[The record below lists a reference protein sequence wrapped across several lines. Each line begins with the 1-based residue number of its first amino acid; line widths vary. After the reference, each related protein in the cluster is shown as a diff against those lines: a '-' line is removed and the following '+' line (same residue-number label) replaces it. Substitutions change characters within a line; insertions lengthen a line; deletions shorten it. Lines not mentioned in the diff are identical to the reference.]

1 MCSFSARKLIAAEIF
16 SLLLLSGMALAQAND
31 SDEIRGS
38 LSQSIQKERA
48 SGHPPEAE
56 NLLRQAASLDENTYG
71 RNSRRVAE
79 DLDMLSDVFSEDGK
93 FAEAETTLKA
103 ALSIYGVIDGSQIAS
118 NSYYLGRLANLAIR
132 QQRFAEAEQMYKGLL
147 AVQSTEQGFESPAT
161 LRDLAELYHR
171 AKDYPN
177 SEATYRKVIESKP
190 LEPGGGE
197 ILGAIEGL
205 SAVYEEEGKFEQVE
219 VLYRDTIQ
227 TNQTILPRGHL
238 VTIAELNDLGLFYER
253 RERWQDA
260 EAYYKRALDQFDGLA
275 PDARLMD
282 SNVARVSDNYARLLR
297 AEGRFTESE
306 QYENRAKAIRDNLGG
321 NRLTK

>member
-1 MCSFSARKLIAAEIF
+1 MCSFLARKLIAAEIF
-16 SLLLLSGMALAQAND
+16 SLLLLSGMALAQANE
-31 SDEIRGS
+31 SDEIRES
-38 LSQSIQKERA
+38 LSQSIQKDRVSA
-48 SGHPPEAE
+48 HLPEAE
-56 NLLRQAASLDENTYG
+56 RLLRQAASLDEDTYG

-103 ALSIYGVIDGSQIAS
+103 ALSIYDVIDGWRVAS
-118 NSYYLGRLANLAIR
+118 NSYYLGRLANLASH
-132 QQRFAEAEQMYKGLL
+132 QQRFAEAELIYKQLL
-147 AVQSTEQGFESPAT
+147 ADQSTEQGFESPAT
-161 LRDLAELYHR
+161 LRDLAELHHL

-177 SEATYRKVIESKP
+177 SEAAYRKVIESKS
-190 LEPGGGE
+190 LEPGSGQ

-205 SAVYEEEGKFEQVE
+205 CAVYEGEGKFEQVE

-227 TNQTILPRGHL
+227 TNQTILPRGDL

-260 EAYYKRALDQFDGLA
+260 EAYYKRALAQFDGLA
-275 PDARLMD
+275 PDASLMD
-282 SNVARVSDNYARLLR
+282 SNLARVIDNYARLLR

-306 QYENRAKAIRDNLGG
+306 QYENRAKAIRDKLGG